1 MLRLACCLMVE
12 HEIGLCCPVHDAVL
26 VEGPSDQ
33 IEHVVAQT
41 KLAMSEAS
49 RVVLSGFE
57 VGCDAEVVRWP
68 DRYVDQAGE
77 DFWNTVTRLA
87 GNVVKPADEV
97 RHDSRS
103 SSAILPNRTG
113 LLRESLKGISSSSN
127 ESR

>member
-1 MLRLACCLMVE
+1 M
-12 HEIGLCCPVHDAVL
+12 HDAVL

-33 IEHVVAQT
+33 IEHVVART

-49 RVVLSGFE
+49 QAVLSGFE
-57 VGCDAEVVRWP
+57 IGCDAEIVRWP

-87 GNVVKPADEV
+87 GNLVKPADEV
-97 RHDSRS
+97 RHDSRC

-113 LLRESLKGISSSSN
+113 LLRESIKEIFSSN
-127 ESR
+127 EVSDGDKN